1 MATKTDDT
9 KSEPKAEQEPE
20 AKAPKEKKPERT
32 ILDVISAETTSRRA
46 LVNPLFGVQQGESL
60 LRAAVCEEESG
71 VTESEFMLAYAAE
84 GGAPW
89 RESFKP
95 HRRAHYQSTHTGRW
109 HGGGFVHEFRNPV
122 EGTANTTCII
132 RHGGTDSDACVEK
145 VKNVRDDQTRWKA
158 IGVSTQATV
167 KASARKNQALGRT
180 RHYVAVIC
188 AAHDLTFTNV
198 MVGPYFAPFKGDNGF
213 GLKAS
218 TKSIKPQS

>member
-9 KSEPKAEQEPE
+9 KSKE
-20 AKAPKEKKPERT
+20 KAPKEKKPERT

-46 LVNPLFGVQQGESL
+46 LVNPLYGVQQGESL

-109 HGGGFVHEFRNPV
+109 HGGGFVHEFRNAAD
-122 EGTANTTCII
+122 GADKTTCII
-132 RHGGTDSDACVEK
+132 RHGGNDSDACVEK
-145 VKNVRDDQTRWKA
+145 VKNLRDGQTRWKA
-158 IGVSTQATV
+158 IGVSTQPTV
-167 KASARKNQALGRT
+167 KAADRKNQAVGKT
-180 RHYVAVIC
+180 RHYVAVIS
-188 AAHDLTFTNV
+188 AAHDITFTNV

-218 TKSIKPQS
+218 TKAIKPQS